1 MSTNANTL
9 TPTATGIGATSA
21 PSKPPAPSPALLK
34 NMDAYWRAANY
45 LSVGQMYL
53 CESPLLKR
61 PLSLVDVK
69 RMLLGHWGTITTP
82 SDMTVLNEIDRFQ
95 RVIDVID
102 RLPVTSNKGLY
113 LKRQAEERL
122 IEHRSYIFKQGENK
136 PEICNWKKGDL
147 K

>member
-9 TPTATGIGATSA
+9 TPAATVIGATST
-21 PSKPPAPSPALLK
+21 PSKPPALSPALLK

-61 PLSLVDVK
+61 PLSLVNVK

-95 RVIDVID
+95 RAIDVID
-102 RLPVTSNKGLY
+102 RLPVTRNKGPY

-122 IEHRSYIFKQGENK
+122 IERRSYIFKQGENK
-136 PEICNWKKGDL
+136 PEIGNWKKGDL